1 LSRGGDDLSIIKHY
15 VMERQGSTM
24 KITDVIVAVCGT
36 IVKIALI
43 IVMVVAIYRGASLAY
58 NYGYRIFEEAPV
70 SSGEG
75 YTITVKIT
83 ENMSAKEMGKMLADK
98 GLIRD
103 EKLFV
108 LQYMFSEFKDDL
120 LPGEHDLSTAM
131 TVEEMMEEM
140 TKEKVAETGD
150 EEVA

>member
-1 LSRGGDDLSIIKHY
+1 
-15 VMERQGSTM
+15 M

-36 IVKIALI
+36 IIKIAFA
-43 IVMVVAIYRGASLAY
+43 VVVVVVLYRGAAKAY
-58 NYGYRIFEEAPV
+58 EYGYRIFEEPPV

-75 YTITVKIT
+75 YTITVNIT
-83 ENMSAKEMGKMLADK
+83 ENMSAKEMGQMLADK

-103 EKLFV
+103 PQLFIF
-108 LQYMFSEFKDDL
+108 QYMFSEFKEDL

-140 TKEKVAETGD
+140 TKEKVVEAEPESS
-150 EEVA
+150 EEIVG

>member
-1 LSRGGDDLSIIKHY
+1 
-15 VMERQGSTM
+15 M
-24 KITDVIVAVCGT
+24 KTTDVIVAICGA
-36 IVKIALI
+36 IIKIALT
-43 IVMVVAIYRGASLAY
+43 IVLVVLIYRGALKAY
-58 NYGYRIFEEAPV
+58 EYGYRIFQEPPV

-83 ENMSAKEMGKMLADK
+83 EDMSVKEMGKMLADK

-103 EKLFV
+103 ENLF
-108 LQYMFSEFKDDL
+108 LFQYLFSEFREDL

-140 TKEKVAETGD
+140 TKEKMSDTSTEASAGK
-150 EEVA
+150 

>member
-1 LSRGGDDLSIIKHY
+1 
-15 VMERQGSTM
+15 M

-36 IVKIALI
+36 IIKIALA
-43 IVMVVAIYRGASLAY
+43 IVVVVAIYRGSLKAY
-58 NYGYRIFEEAPV
+58 EYGYRIFEEPPV

-75 YTITVKIT
+75 YTITVNIT
-83 ENMSAKEMGKMLADK
+83 KDMTATEMGTMLADK

-140 TKEKVAETGD
+140 TKEKVVEVPPTTAGSTGN
-150 EEVA
+150 

>member
-1 LSRGGDDLSIIKHY
+1 
-15 VMERQGSTM
+15 M
-24 KITDVIVAVCGT
+24 KTTDVIVAICGA
-36 IVKIALI
+36 IIKIALT
-43 IVMVVAIYRGASLAY
+43 VVLVVLIYRGALKAY
-58 NYGYRIFEEAPV
+58 EYGYRIFQEPPV

-83 ENMSAKEMGKMLADK
+83 EDMSVKEMGKMLADK

-103 EKLFV
+103 ENLF
-108 LQYMFSEFKDDL
+108 LFQYLFSEFREDL

-140 TKEKVAETGD
+140 TKEKMSDTSTEASAEK
-150 EEVA
+150 

>member
-1 LSRGGDDLSIIKHY
+1 
-15 VMERQGSTM
+15 M

-36 IVKIALI
+36 IIKIALA
-43 IVMVVAIYRGASLAY
+43 IVVVIAVYRGALKAY
-58 NYGYRIFEEAPV
+58 EYGYRIFEEPPV

-75 YTITVKIT
+75 YTITVNIT
-83 ENMSAKEMGKMLADK
+83 KDMSASEMGEMLADK

-108 LQYMFSEFKDDL
+108 FQYMLSEFKDNL

-140 TKEKVAETGD
+140 TKEKVVEVEPGAKTGTGK
-150 EEVA
+150 

>member
-1 LSRGGDDLSIIKHY
+1 
-15 VMERQGSTM
+15 M
-24 KITDVIVAVCGT
+24 KITDVIVAICGT
-36 IVKIALI
+36 LIKIAFA
-43 IVMVVAIYRGASLAY
+43 IVIVTVIYRGANVAY

-75 YTITVKIT
+75 YTITVKIS
-83 ENMSAKEMGKMLADK
+83 EDMSASEMGKMLKDK

-108 LQYMFSEFKDDL
+108 LQYMFSEFKEDL

-140 TKEKVAETGD
+140 TKEKVAEQ
-150 EEVA
+150 

>member
-1 LSRGGDDLSIIKHY
+1 
-15 VMERQGSTM
+15 M

-36 IVKIALI
+36 IIKIAFA
-43 IVMVVAIYRGASLAY
+43 VVVVVVLYRGAAKAY
-58 NYGYRIFEEAPV
+58 EYGYRIFEEPPV

-75 YTITVKIT
+75 YTITVNIT
-83 ENMSAKEMGKMLADK
+83 ENMSAKEMGQMLADK

-103 EKLFV
+103 PQLFV
-108 LQYMFSEFKDDL
+108 FQYMLSEFKEDL

-140 TKEKVAETGD
+140 TKEKVVEAEPESS
-150 EEVA
+150 EEIVG

>member
-1 LSRGGDDLSIIKHY
+1 
-15 VMERQGSTM
+15 M
-24 KITDVIVAVCGT
+24 KITEVILAVCGA
-36 IVKIALI
+36 IIKIALA
-43 IVMVVAIYRGASLAY
+43 IVIATVIYRGTSLAY
-58 NYGYRIFEEAPV
+58 SYGYRIFEETPV

-83 ENMSAKEMGKMLADK
+83 DNMSAADMGKMLAEK

-103 EKLFV
+103 EKLFI

-140 TKEKVAETGD
+140 TKEKV
-150 EEVA
+150 VKQ

>member
-1 LSRGGDDLSIIKHY
+1 
-15 VMERQGSTM
+15 M

-36 IVKIALI
+36 ILKIVVA
-43 IVMVVAIYRGASLAY
+43 IVVVIAIYRGALKAY
-58 NYGYRIFEEAPV
+58 EYGYRIFEEPPV

-75 YTITVKIT
+75 YTITVNIK
-83 ENMSAKEMGKMLADK
+83 EGMSASEMGKMLAEK

-108 LQYMFSEFKDDL
+108 FQYLLSEFKEDL

-140 TKEKVAETGD
+140 TKEKVVEVTPESATG
-150 EEVA
+150 AGK